1 MNKLN
6 SMTLYTLEDD
16 VYCHR
21 LRIVLAEKSMAAN
34 IIIVDADHKPDTFL
48 EINPY
53 GDLPTLVD
61 RELVLNESKI
71 IMEYLDERFPH
82 PPLLPVY
89 PVSRAKCRLMIHRIE
104 SDWYSIMHR
113 YDQAKS
119 SEHAAISKEMHD
131 YIMSLLPIF
140 KEKPYFLSDEFTLVD
155 CCIAPLLWRL
165 PKYKV
170 TLDPKAAQPIL
181 DYCQR
186 VFNRESFQAALTD
199 AEHEIREDDEI

>member
-1 MNKLN
+1 
-6 SMTLYTLEDD
+6 MTLYTLEDD
-16 VYCHR
+16 ISCHR

-34 IIIVDADHKPDTFL
+34 IILVDPESKNEQFL

-61 RELVLNESKI
+61 RELILNDSRI

-104 SDWYSIMHR
+104 SDWHATIIR
-113 YDQAKS
+113 YTNATKDKKI
-119 SEHAAISKEMHD
+119 EIRKELTD
-131 YIMSLLPIF
+131 YIMSLIPIF
-140 KEKPYFLSDEFTLVD
+140 KEKPFFLSDEFTLVD

-165 PKYKV
+165 PQYGIK
-170 TLDPKAAQPIL
+170 LDPKTAAPIL
-181 DYCQR
+181 EYCDR
-186 VFNRESFQAALTD
+186 VFNRDSFQASLTD
-199 AEHEIREDDEI
+199 SEHEIREDDEI